1 MHLPHCSLKLF
12 VYKGSKS
19 VFYLLEFR
27 FTSCKEAEL
36 KLPSTSQ
43 TTCFRG
49 KNLKGVPHQGRKH
62 ALTPVGTSPLP
73 AVSFISEAVSS

>member
-1 MHLPHCSLKLF
+1 MHLPHCSPKLL

-49 KNLKGVPHQGRKH
+49 KISKVF
-62 ALTPVGTSPLP
+62 LTRAESTL
-73 AVSFISEAVSS
+73 